1 LNLKR
6 MILLILILFLI
17 FQATG
22 KAGGTF
28 AAGLETPKIVII
40 EFHGLNK
47 DIIQNNLASL
57 PHFKE
62 LIRGAGGKQN
72 YIHLSN
78 VFTTIPAASVPAC
91 TSMYTGLHPQNTG
104 VVSTIWFDRRSTKVR
119 TMISYGQQRINHI
132 LTQNNVKTLFEY
144 VGAAGK
150 TSLSAMLMIDK
161 GTDWSIKIEKHIADT
176 VVAACLKPGFNL
188 PGLSISHH
196 RSEAVVMPGACTKEI
211 YLKNRHTEN
220 WLHPPGLLTDVK
232 PAIDLL
238 MDDDTIQDCV
248 NAMVIRQYP
257 GERNEGIVENDAWW
271 GFDRQSYQNGP
282 RSDSSFLK
290 ALLPLK
296 AGLHQFELKDY
307 ISEGL
312 TRQYTRET
320 TPDIKL
326 INKKGYYF
334 EVDFT
339 KYGHHGSY
347 YPEDTV
353 LSFWIA
359 GPGLKTIIPERHTI
373 ASATSTLDLIPMVA
387 YLLGMQQPV
396 GIDGRNPLAGLKP

>member
-1 LNLKR
+1 
-6 MILLILILFLI
+6 
-17 FQATG
+17 
-22 KAGGTF
+22 
-28 AAGLETPKIVII
+28 
-40 EFHGLNK
+40 
-47 DIIQNNLASL
+47 
-57 PHFKE
+57 
-62 LIRGAGGKQN
+62 
-72 YIHLSN
+72 
-78 VFTTIPAASVPAC
+78 
-91 TSMYTGLHPQNTG
+91 
-104 VVSTIWFDRRSTKVR
+104 
-119 TMISYGQQRINHI
+119 
-132 LTQNNVKTLFEY
+132 
-144 VGAAGK
+144 
-150 TSLSAMLMIDK
+150 
-161 GTDWSIKIEKHIADT
+161 
-176 VVAACLKPGFNL
+176 
-188 PGLSISHH
+188 
-196 RSEAVVMPGACTKEI
+196 
-211 YLKNRHTEN
+211 
-220 WLHPPGLLTDVK
+220 
-232 PAIDLL
+232 

-257 GERNEGIVENDAWW
+257 GERDEGIVENNAWW

-282 RSDSSFLK
+282 RSDSSFLR

-320 TPDIKL
+320 APDIKL

-359 GPGLKTIIPERHTI
+359 GPGLKPIIPERHTI